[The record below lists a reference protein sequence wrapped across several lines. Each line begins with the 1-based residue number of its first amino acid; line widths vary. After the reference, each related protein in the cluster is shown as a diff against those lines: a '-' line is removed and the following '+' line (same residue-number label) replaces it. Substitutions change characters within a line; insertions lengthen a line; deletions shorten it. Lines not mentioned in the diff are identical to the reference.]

1 MLNIASLMQPKS
13 KSYPT
18 NSGWG
23 NMISSIKCAGNDAP
37 RQYIS
42 VEYVLE

>member
-1 MLNIASLMQPKS
+1 MLNIASLMHLKS

-18 NSGWG
+18 NSGW
-23 NMISSIKCAGNDAP
+23 NSMISSIKCAGNDAP
-37 RQYIS
+37 RQYIP